1 MQVIVCGA
9 GQVGYQIARHLAAE
23 GNDVVVIDRSEELV
37 AKITET
43 IDVRGVTGY
52 ASLPDILDKAGA
64 RDADMVIA
72 ATYSDEV
79 NMVACQ
85 VAHTIFEVPRKI
97 ARVRSQ
103 GYLEPQWRDMFRRDH
118 MPIDVIISPEI
129 EVAQVVLRRLNSP
142 SAFDSANFLDGRVR
156 VIGTRLPEDCPIV
169 NTPIRQLSDLFPDL
183 KAVVV
188 AYVRDGRLRSASA
201 DDQLFEGDE
210 VYFIADENHVN
221 RTLGLFGQTTQSAA
235 KVVLV
240 GGGNIGVQVAGQ
252 LERSGVRCKLI
263 ERDRTKAEHAAET
276 LERTIVLHGD
286 GLDQEILREA
296 NVDEAHA
303 IATLTDDDKVNVLS
317 CALAK
322 EIGCRRAIA
331 LTNDPSFSSLS
342 EPLGIDAFV
351 NPRAATVSTILRHV
365 RRGRIRALY
374 SLRDGEGEVFEAQ
387 VLPTSVMAGKRLRDL
402 ELPNSVVFGA
412 VLTQDGEV
420 KTPNGDL
427 TIQAGDHVVIFS
439 LKSDLK
445 KIENLL
451 RVSLEFF

>member
-23 GNDVVVIDRSEELV
+23 GNDVVVIDRSEDLV

-43 IDVRGVTGY
+43 IDVRGVTGF
-52 ASLPDILDKAGA
+52 ASLPNVLERAGA
-64 RDADMVIA
+64 RDADMLIA

-103 GYLEPQWRDMFRRDH
+103 AYLEPQWRDMFRRDH

-142 SAFDSANFLDGRVR
+142 SAFDSANFLDGQVR
-156 VIGTRLPEDCPIV
+156 VIGTRLPDDCPIV
-169 NTPIRQLSDLFPDL
+169 NTPIRQLTALFPDL
-183 KAVVV
+183 RAVIV
-188 AYVRDGRLRSASA
+188 AYVRDGKLLSASPE
-201 DDQLFEGDE
+201 DQLFPGDE
-210 VYFIADENHVN
+210 VYFIADEAHVN

-235 KVVLV
+235 RVVLV
-240 GGGNIGVQVAGQ
+240 GAGNIGVQVAQ
-252 LERSGVRCKLI
+252 ELERSGVRCKLI
-263 ERDRTKAEHAAET
+263 ERDRNRAEEAAER

-286 GLDQEILREA
+286 ALDQEILREA
-296 NVDEAHA
+296 NVTEAHA
-303 IATLTDDDKVNVLS
+303 IATLTDDDKVNVLC

-322 EIGCRRAIA
+322 DLGCRRAIA
-331 LTNDPSFSSLS
+331 LTNDPNFSSLS

-402 ELPNSVVFGA
+402 DLPNSVLFGA
-412 VLTQDGEV
+412 VLSSDNTL
-420 KTPNGDL
+420 KRPNGEL
-427 TIQAGDHVVIFS
+427 TIQAGDNGVIFA
-439 LKSDLK
+439 LKNDLK
-445 KIENLL
+445 QIENLL